1 MNNQQSPL
9 LTHLQIK
16 STLSAATFKYDQ
28 ISDIPISAM
37 IWFEHSLQKTY
48 KNDQKRMKPYVK
60 LREIE

>member
-28 ISDIPISAM
+28 IFDIPISAM
-37 IWFEHSLQKTY
+37 IWFEHSLQQKNIQKRSKTY
-48 KNDQKRMKPYVK
+48 EA
-60 LREIE
+60 LRQVT

>member
-37 IWFEHSLQKTY
+37 IWFEHSLQK
-48 KNDQKRMKPYVK
+48 NIQKRSKTYEA
-60 LREIE
+60 LRQVT